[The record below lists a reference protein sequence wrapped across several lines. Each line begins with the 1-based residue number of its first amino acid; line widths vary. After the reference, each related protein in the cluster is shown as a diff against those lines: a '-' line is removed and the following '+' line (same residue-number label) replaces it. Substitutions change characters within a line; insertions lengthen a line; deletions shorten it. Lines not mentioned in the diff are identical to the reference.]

1 MNKRKRITEL
11 VERLNTARTA
21 YYSENNEIMSN
32 FEYDSLYDELEAL
45 EKETGIVL
53 SSSPTVH
60 VGAEVVDFLP
70 KEAHETPMLSLD
82 KTKEPEVLSSWLNGR
97 EGLLSWKLDGL
108 TVVVTYE
115 DGSLVKA
122 VTRGNGQVGEVI
134 TQNAKMFV
142 NLPLVI
148 PCTGKARRKK

>member
-53 SSSPTVH
+53 SSSPTVN